1 MIITKTPY
9 RISLFGGGSDLPDWY
24 SLNLGAVVSL
34 AIDKYCYIAA
44 RELPNFFE
52 HNYRISYSIVEAVNQ
67 VSEIKHPAFREAI
80 KTFAQNSRLEIHHLG
95 DLPARTGIGSS
106 SSFAVGLINA
116 LSCLAGNFLSQTEL
130 AQLAIEFEQKNLL
143 ESVGS
148 QDQIACALG
157 GINLI
162 EFGPKDYWQ
171 ATPIKLSNS
180 YRKEL
185 ESRIVLVYS
194 GISRFSSD
202 ITKNLVKNLGSN
214 EKLLFRTVELAKLCY
229 EILNSSKDLS
239 LIGPLLTES
248 WEIKKS
254 LNPLSSTKQIESIFD
269 KARNYGAKGGKVLG
283 AGGGGFCLFW
293 VDPDNREYFV
303 NRMKPLV
310 VVPISISDEGTSRL
324 L

>member
-1 MIITKTPY
+1 M
-9 RISLFGGGSDLPDWY
+9 
-24 SLNLGAVVSL
+24 
-34 AIDKYCYIAA
+34 
-44 RELPNFFE
+44 
-52 HNYRISYSIVEAVNQ
+52 
-67 VSEIKHPAFREAI
+67 
-80 KTFAQNSRLEIHHLG
+80 
-95 DLPARTGIGSS
+95 
-106 SSFAVGLINA
+106 
-116 LSCLAGNFLSQTEL
+116 
-130 AQLAIEFEQKNLL
+130 
-143 ESVGS
+143 
-148 QDQIACALG
+148 
-157 GINLI
+157 
-162 EFGPKDYWQ
+162 
-171 ATPIKLSNS
+171 
-180 YRKEL
+180 
-185 ESRIVLVYS
+185 YS

-303 NRMKPLV
+303 NQMKPLV